1 MNTSIDF
8 AHCLKYLLSAL
19 GVSINRLSKALN
31 VDGSLVNRWVN
42 GKRIPS
48 YDSNYI
54 EAITQFLSANIKN
67 SLQIQLINE
76 LFERVFGVDAETDCI
91 EIKIK
96 KVLFEAQGIS
106 LSNHKLHT
114 KEAKKLL
121 KYKKSMANPPFFNE
135 VGSMSHDDKI
145 ISGTPNVAAA
155 FRHLLG
161 LALQTHKRRKAIYI
175 TYFNDVFF
183 YMSGEDE
190 RRQFQT
196 MLMDLMA
203 QGCEI
208 HYLLRITH
216 DLQRMMD
223 LLNFFKPLLGRN
235 QLYLYY
241 LKSYDSLTLG
251 KDYFI
256 VPETGVLSCFV
267 AQADKS
273 CALYLR
279 NPLAI
284 SFYEEYWLGLTQSSA
299 TPLLIHY
306 PADKEESFRNSLL
319 ESEAAIGNRFLFKNS
334 FSIFTLP
341 LQLYKKL
348 LLKRNLSSQEMA
360 SALAFHQKCL
370 EAFQTNIKIYEYKDI
385 YTMDSLH
392 YLVKNRQFYL
402 WDPAG
407 LYAVDLEREEL
418 VDFLQHLIT
427 LLKTYD
433 HYSMAFVRKNTHL
446 PGLGKN
452 VSCVLKARHAL
463 IVEILGPAGTEPVR
477 FSINEP
483 MVLNSAEASFQK
495 LWQQI
500 APVMKK
506 KVEVIAWLQQESDLL
521 KSAFCPNPD
530 SQ

>member
-67 SLQIQLINE
+67 SLQIQLVNE
-76 LFERVFGVDAETDCI
+76 LFERVFGVDAETDCN
-91 EIKIK
+91 ELMIK
-96 KVLFEAQGIS
+96 KILFEAQGIS

-121 KYKKSMANPPFFNE
+121 KYKKSTADPPFFNE
-135 VGSMSHDDKI
+135 AASMSHDDKI

-161 LALQTHKRRKAIYI
+161 LALQTHKRKVIYI

-183 YMSGEDE
+183 YMCGEDE

-196 MLMDLMA
+196 MLADLMA
-203 QGCEI
+203 QGCEV

-216 DLQRMMD
+216 DQQRMMD
-223 LLNFFKPLLGRN
+223 LLNFFKPLLGTN

-284 SFYEEYWLGLTQSSA
+284 SFYEEYWLGVTQSSA
-299 TPLLIHY
+299 TPLFIQY
-306 PADKEESFRNSLL
+306 PAEKDESFRNSLL
-319 ESEAAIGNRFLFKNS
+319 ESEETPGKRFLFRNS

-348 LLKRNLSSQEMA
+348 LQKRNPSSQEMA
-360 SALAFHQKCL
+360 SALALHQKCL
-370 EAFQTNIKIYEYKDI
+370 AAFQTNIQIYEYKDI
-385 YTMDSLH
+385 YTMDSLR

-402 WDPAG
+402 WDPIG

-418 VDFLQHLIT
+418 IDFLQHLIT

-433 HYSMAFVRKNTHL
+433 HYSMAFVRKNTLL
-446 PGLGKN
+446 PGPEKN
-452 VSCVLKARHAL
+452 VSYVLKERHTL
-463 IVEILGPAGTEPVR
+463 IVEILGPADTEPVR

-483 MVLNSAEASFQK
+483 MVLNSAEASFQI

-506 KVEVIAWLQQESDLL
+506 KAEVIAWLQQETDFL
-521 KSAFCPNPD
+521 KSSLSLNPD